1 MHPAIKTLGTSYQ
14 ETVPTLVC
22 HLTYIITLYMKNKFK
37 RELDEEIPE
46 EI

>member
-1 MHPAIKTLGTSYQ
+1 MHPAIKTLGSSYQ

-22 HLTYIITLYMKNKFK
+22 HLTYIITLYM
-37 RELDEEIPE
+37 LDEEIPE